1 MLAEPPC
8 GDQLLGTHNLRL
20 RSPPERSRRE
30 GTPCRAINPQVQEKA
45 QQKQAA
51 QEMARLVGYL
61 SDYGGTEPPQPA
73 EQAHSD
79 SQLKS
84 ITTALAVLIDSQV
97 AGAIVDIGAGHGIL
111 LARLVALDAFAI
123 GQAWQYIAV
132 EDGALHDDILS
143 IATRHR
149 VHKRVDVIDLAS
161 FYGPWRRPHVDAI
174 VMVCRNV
181 LHELSIDATAALFEK
196 LAVTCQVGD
205 IVVLQNLAVFPRAE
219 KGNAC
224 SEAP

>member
-1 MLAEPPC
+1 MPRIESPSPRERHSRNRLPRRWHGWWDTFLTTAAPSHRNPRSKPIPIA
-8 GDQLLGTHNLRL
+8 NSRASRL
-20 RSPPERSRRE
+20 RWP
-30 GTPCRAINPQVQEKA
+30 V
-45 QQKQAA
+45 
-51 QEMARLVGYL
+51 
-61 SDYGGTEPPQPA
+61 
-73 EQAHSD
+73 
-79 SQLKS
+79 
-84 ITTALAVLIDSQV
+84 IDSQV

-205 IVVLQNLAVFPRAE
+205 IVVVRDLAVFPRAE

-224 SEAP
+224 WRRPDLEHVVRPPIHVDICR